1 MASASGFSF
10 SPQQAAAPWPS
21 VPTGGTIPSPQV
33 GQRTGPDSSATEGRT
48 KRMRLGHE
56 DPVTQA
62 SRDWLQILIKQMEK
76 YSGTRSLNDSVEIPR
91 YKILRDACSI
101 EDGFY
106 IVLHQLFCGWS
117 WDTALVHNVLAPHV
131 PFEAVDHAFSYMQV
145 ILRNNQSISPVYLE
159 WFANFPGPLV
169 ELPHTSPQ
177 CLFMSVVGRFLHQM
191 STLWGQMVGTTE
203 ARQFPL
209 LVSEMR
215 QNLSCISIQMQSLLF
230 TTSRRTLH
238 VEDGPLAISLN
249 EIFAKDRASEIQI
262 AAGHRTIEEA
272 RQLRGGFAQAYVS
285 LMQAFRQQQL
295 SNQNNVPSSTMH
307 GFTPV
312 AQRNLPAQPFPI
324 LPHPQSTLP
333 TNSAAPSPVLAQTEA
348 QMASRRASG
357 PAVLGSSA
365 PRGNMH
371 VQNPNA
377 STWAQIAPEPPM
389 TQASQNIV
397 NSPAQIHQPLT
408 LGSAGAISPFTG
420 TGYVPQG
427 MPTSRGVNS
436 NSPAQG
442 IQRRASSFQQ
452 QPTQTGPAAQG
463 APAYIGHSQGLQYPQ
478 RMLQPPNVQP
488 MTQTQVH
495 SGQSNQAWSSQY
507 PNPARSWPQ
516 ATPAAGGHVAQPMA
530 PQHQAQ
536 RGPPPIQLASSHPS
550 ANHPAMGY
558 PVPQSLGLVRPL
570 SEMEIHPN
578 EYAVSPYGQPSLEM
592 GLHQVSLRSPRRIP
606 AQPVQTRYYQYVK
619 TLESLPVPIK
629 PQIGLQTL
637 CFNVPEDNIRK
648 LTTKRDTPGLP
659 FCAYFEGSYRYRLRL
674 CMRPDQGTELEAADW
689 AVSACYWPRHIFIN
703 VNSRVM
709 GLSRK
714 QHFHKD
720 LPLEL
725 TDALVPGQNAIR
737 ISLPLVDENIARAGS
752 EYLVAVELVET
763 RSHGSL
769 RAMIENAEHT
779 SMEETKEKMIRRLRP
794 SDSDDIIVEDE
805 TLLVSLAD
813 PFSATMVETPVRGLK
828 CLHLECFDLETWLQT
843 RPSKPAQKGVG
854 TSQTGPEPSMVDA
867 WKCPICDLDARPTS
881 LRIDGYFVQV
891 RKELVGR
898 GETNTKAI
906 TITADGKW
914 TAVLAAV

>member
-1 MASASGFSF
+1 MAPAPNTAPNAMPPGSSSGSSEEVNTAPPPGPVSQLLAERAMASASGFSF

-62 SRDWLQILIKQMEK
+62 SRDWLQILIKQMKK

-117 WDTALVHNVLAPHV
+117 WDTALVHNLLAPHV

-230 TTSRRTLH
+230 TTSH
-238 VEDGPLAISLN
+238 
-249 EIFAKDRASEIQI
+249 
-262 AAGHRTIEEA
+262 
-272 RQLRGGFAQAYVS
+272 
-285 LMQAFRQQQL
+285 
-295 SNQNNVPSSTMH
+295 NVPSSTMH

-397 NSPAQIHQPLT
+397 NSPAQMHRPLT

-478 RMLQPPNVQP
+478 RMLQPPSVQP

-536 RGPPPIQLASSHPS
+536 RGPPPIQLASSHP
-550 ANHPAMGY
+550 AMGY

-592 GLHQVSLRSPRRIP
+592 GLHQ
-606 AQPVQTRYYQYVK
+606 

-752 EYLVAVELVET
+752 EYFVAVELVET

-769 RAMIENAEHT
+769 RAMIETAEHT

-914 TAVLAAV
+914 TAAEEPDDSDDKTSAPSQARVTNGDGGKQRSVPVADVIEILDD